1 MNILLV
7 PDKFKGSLT
16 AREVIVA
23 LKKGILDFKPT
34 SQIHAIIASDG
45 GDGFLEAI
53 TENNVIEK
61 VHIKSSDP
69 LGREINSVYGIN
81 AKERTAYI
89 ELANC
94 AGLSLLSS
102 NEINVLR
109 TSTFGT
115 GVQIK
120 NAIGKGAN
128 KIYIGLGGSATND
141 GGIGIA
147 AALGYRF
154 LDRNNNDL
162 DPIGENLSL
171 ISKIIK
177 PTQDN
182 FDNIM
187 FYAVNDVQNPLFGKM
202 GAAMTYAKQKGGD
215 SKVIDLLDNG
225 LRNLDSVVKQQLK
238 IDAAHELG
246 TGAAGGAAYGLKVF
260 FNADFLK
267 GIDFI
272 LKQSGA
278 IHLLKD
284 HKIDLIITGE
294 GKIDDQTAHGKLVNG
309 VAVIGNQ
316 FNIPVIAICGKKE
329 LVNAGLKSLGLKE
342 IIVVSEPSKSLEY
355 NMKNVDRLIQT
366 SILYYL
372 MKTYKN
378 LT

>member
-16 AREVIVA
+16 AREVIAA

-53 TENNVIEK
+53 TENNAIEK
-61 VHIKSSDP
+61 VYIKSSDP

-81 AKERTAYI
+81 VKDRTAYI

-102 NEINVLR
+102 NEINVLK

-120 NAIGKGAN
+120 NAVDKGAN

-171 ISKIIK
+171 ISKIVK
-177 PTQDN
+177 PTHHN
-182 FDNIM
+182 FDNIK

-202 GAAMTYAKQKGGD
+202 GAAKTYAKQKGGD
-215 SKVIDLLDNG
+215 ARVIDLLDKG

-267 GIDFI
+267 GTDFI

-294 GKIDDQTAHGKLVNG
+294 GKIDDQTSHGKLVNG

-355 NMKNVDRLIQT
+355 NMKNADRLIQT
-366 SILYYL
+366 SILSYL
-372 MKTYKN
+372 MKTYK
-378 LT
+378 T